1 MLNFEN
7 LFGRPPQFYKLV
19 EDGYLIAIGTGPGG
33 EEITADEYAEIAA
46 IIAAPPTAPHG
57 YDYRLT
63 DALEWEP
70 YELPPEPDPEGQPV
84 DDPAEALALLLGGD
98 GNG

>member
-1 MLNFEN
+1 MLNFDN
-7 LFGRPPQFYKLV
+7 LFGRPPRFYKLV

-63 DALEWEP
+63 DALEWEQ
-70 YELPPEPDPEGQPV
+70 YELPPAPDPMDEVLSPEETAAKILEVMSG
-84 DDPAEALALLLGGD
+84 A
-98 GNG
+98 